1 MKIATSGFRNNL
13 LVLPLLRVYDPAMF
27 RLILILWIFTAGNV
41 WAQDDAPL
49 TRIDTSITASSW
61 TAVGR
66 VNMGNTGFCTGTLI
80 EPTLVLTAAHCFFDP
95 DTGAWNG
102 DEVEFLAGLRNGV
115 AVARRDALRVVIDRH
130 YKFNDPNWQRQMGY
144 DLALIELKR
153 PITQLDIEPFEI
165 FHRPRSGDPVAVVS
179 YAAGRDRS
187 PSIQEPC
194 HVMERSGNNLML
206 SCDIDHGASGAPV
219 MVVSDGRHKVVSVI
233 TAMAEIPGQKV
244 AISVTL
250 GSTLDVLRTELAQA
264 VVESHTIGNSDRS
277 LAEQL
282 GRRTDTLDDRFI
294 SAPTD

>member
-1 MKIATSGFRNNL
+1 
-13 LVLPLLRVYDPAMF
+13 MF
-27 RLILILWIFTAGNV
+27 RLILILSIFATGA

-49 TRIDTSITASSW
+49 TSINTLQSASGW

-80 EPTLVLTAAHCFFDP
+80 EPTLVLTAAHCFYDP

-115 AVARRDALRVVIDRH
+115 AVARRKALRVMIDSH
-130 YKFNDPNWQRQMGY
+130 YQFNDPDWRRQMGY
-144 DLALIELKR
+144 DLALIELER
-153 PITQLDIEPFEI
+153 PITQLDITPFEV
-165 FHRPRSGDPVAVVS
+165 FRRPRSGDPVAVVS
-179 YAAGRDRS
+179 YAAGRARS

-194 HVMERSGNNLML
+194 FVMERSGSNLML
-206 SCDIDHGASGAPV
+206 TCDIDHGASGAPV
-219 MVVSDGRHKVVSVI
+219 LVLSDGRHKVVSVI
-233 TAMAEIPGQKV
+233 TAMTEIQGQKV

-250 GSTLDVLRTELAQA
+250 GSALDVLRIQLAQT
-264 VVESHTIGNSDRS
+264 VVEAHRIGNFDRS

-294 SAPTD
+294 AAPSD